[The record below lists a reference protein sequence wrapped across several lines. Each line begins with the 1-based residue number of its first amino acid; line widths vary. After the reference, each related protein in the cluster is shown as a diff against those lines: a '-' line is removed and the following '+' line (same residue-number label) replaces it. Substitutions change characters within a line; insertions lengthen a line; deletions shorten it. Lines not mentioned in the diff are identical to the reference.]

1 MNNNIKM
8 IIAKNICGLRKREK
22 MTQADLAERLFYS
35 DKAVSKWERGESL
48 PDAEMLYEIACLFHV
63 DVQYL
68 FTEHEYLG
76 LTVEEQERLQKRE
89 NRYRLL
95 FVFSIVFIIFTMSL
109 SVMASFMEYLEISH
123 LTIGLFFIPLI
134 PAVFLIINLVF
145 GRKRL
150 NLVLISLI
158 IWTLAEAIYIYFSKF
173 NLTIVFAIA
182 LILEIAILIW
192 PRFNLFIQSRG
203 GNGKRN
209 KFIFLVK
216 FTDKMYNESKKCSFI
231 FIVTF
236 IIFFLFCQ

>member
-203 GNGKRN
+203 GERQ
-209 KFIFLVK
+209 
-216 FTDKMYNESKKCSFI
+216 KK
-231 FIVTF
+231 
-236 IIFFLFCQ
+236 

>member
-192 PRFNLFIQSRG
+192 PRFNLVIQSRG
-203 GNGKRN
+203 KRQ
-209 KFIFLVK
+209 
-216 FTDKMYNESKKCSFI
+216 KK
-231 FIVTF
+231 
-236 IIFFLFCQ
+236 

>member
-48 PDAEMLYEIACLFHV
+48 PDAEMLYESACLFHV

-203 GNGKRN
+203 KRQ
-209 KFIFLVK
+209 
-216 FTDKMYNESKKCSFI
+216 KK
-231 FIVTF
+231 
-236 IIFFLFCQ
+236 

>member
-1 MNNNIKM
+1 
-8 IIAKNICGLRKREK
+8 
-22 MTQADLAERLFYS
+22 
-35 DKAVSKWERGESL
+35 
-48 PDAEMLYEIACLFHV
+48 MLYEIACLFHV

-203 GNGKRN
+203 KRQ
-209 KFIFLVK
+209 
-216 FTDKMYNESKKCSFI
+216 KK
-231 FIVTF
+231 
-236 IIFFLFCQ
+236 

>member
-203 GNGKRN
+203 KRQ
-209 KFIFLVK
+209 
-216 FTDKMYNESKKCSFI
+216 KK
-231 FIVTF
+231 
-236 IIFFLFCQ
+236 

>member
-1 MNNNIKM
+1 MNNNNIKM

-203 GNGKRN
+203 KRQ
-209 KFIFLVK
+209 
-216 FTDKMYNESKKCSFI
+216 KK
-231 FIVTF
+231 
-236 IIFFLFCQ
+236 

>member
-1 MNNNIKM
+1 MNSNIKM

-203 GNGKRN
+203 ERQ
-209 KFIFLVK
+209 
-216 FTDKMYNESKKCSFI
+216 KK
-231 FIVTF
+231 
-236 IIFFLFCQ
+236 